1 VAIKRIRS
9 HYHREKPTPEN
20 DFCAPV
26 LSRVG
31 SDWGGNEDM
40 ATNSKMKLGVL
51 IVASVL
57 AGMTTFWLSLPLLT
71 IAAGLIALAQEPKG
85 TEAFFSNIPYG
96 NNVLAFLEKVDAFL
110 SA

>member
-1 VAIKRIRS
+1 
-9 HYHREKPTPEN
+9 
-20 DFCAPV
+20 
-26 LSRVG
+26 
-31 SDWGGNEDM
+31 M